1 MDLKQYVADA
11 TRTESRIDVVKT
23 NPNALVQLLEAQVAI
38 GSMIDQ
44 LKKNIFYGKEI
55 DTTKFDAHR
64 DNANKAL
71 DYFRTIPQFK
81 HATHSGLTKEINVD
95 PRLFH
100 AIVGAITEA
109 AELGEALRKALETNT
124 PDVVNVLEEFG
135 DINWYEAIAVD
146 ALGGDFEQL
155 LNKNIAK
162 LKARFPDKF
171 TSENAIVRDLEQ
183 ERKILEELDTNVR

>member
-23 NPNALVQLLEAQVAI
+23 NPNALLNLLEAQVAI

-44 LKKNIFYGKEI
+44 LKKNIFYGKPI
-55 DTTKFDAHR
+55 DEGKFDLHR
-64 DNANKAL
+64 DNAGRAL

-81 HATHSGLTKEINVD
+81 HSTHSGLSKDINID

-100 AIVGAITEA
+100 AIIGAITEA
-109 AELGEALRKALETNT
+109 AELGEALKHALETNT

-146 ALGGDFEQL
+146 CLDGDLEQIL
-155 LNKNIAK
+155 TRNIAK

-171 TSENAIVRDLEQ
+171 TSENAIVRDLEK
-183 ERKILEELDTNVR
+183 ERNILEGKE